1 MAVCYLKGGTV
12 EQMGH
17 VINNMAASIT
27 GLLCDGGNKGC
38 TLKGVIAVD
47 IGYRSVQFALAG
59 AYVEPIH
66 SISGPTVEETMKNMG
81 LIADPGMKETEKT
94 VLDIYQK
101 KLEEM
106 F

>member
-1 MAVCYLKGGTV
+1 
-12 EQMGH
+12 
-17 VINNMAASIT
+17 MAASIT

-47 IGYRSVQFALAG
+47 IAYRSVKFALSG

-66 SISGPTVEETMKNMG
+66 SISGPTVEDTMKNIG

-94 VLDIYQK
+94 VLDIYEK
-101 KLEEM
+101 KLAEM